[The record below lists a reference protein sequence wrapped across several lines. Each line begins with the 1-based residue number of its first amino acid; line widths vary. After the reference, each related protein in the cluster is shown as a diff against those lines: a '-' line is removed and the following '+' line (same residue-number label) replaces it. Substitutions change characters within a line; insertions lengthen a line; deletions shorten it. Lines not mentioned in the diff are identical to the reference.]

1 MKLQPASQKELRRMA
16 LGMLLCAAVQL
27 AVFLLL
33 HLTRL
38 YPMTY
43 RVPLS
48 TLCGAAV
55 AVGSFYLLCCSV
67 ERAVDTQ
74 SEKQRKSRMQLS
86 YNLRLTLQAAWVVA
100 AFAAPCFHVIAAAL
114 PLLYPT
120 LIILFLTKRG
130 TLSTPSS
137 RPTPSSTPEDDTEDK
152 LETFEI

>member
-16 LGMLLCAAVQL
+16 LGMLLCAALQL
-27 AVFLLL
+27 AVFLIL
-33 HLTRL
+33 HLAGL
-38 YPMTY
+38 YAMTY

-55 AVGSFYLLCCSV
+55 ALGSFYLLCLSV
-67 ERAVDTQ
+67 ERAVNTQ

-130 TLSTPSS
+130 AVSTPSTRS
-137 RPTPSSTPEDDTEDK
+137 NPPSTPDEEPEDK